1 MSFKEA
7 TSWPSVENDQGV
19 QLSPNHNTS
28 LEFESKDISS
38 LRTLIIDNYDSYT
51 FNLLQL
57 WDNEKSIENVVVIR
71 NNQFSWY
78 AYFHNLTYY
87 ICLQF
92 TDIKALLIGTN
103 LKKIY
108 SLI

>member
-1 MSFKEA
+1 MSFKGE
-7 TSWPSVENDQGV
+7 TLWQTNLNDDNDQGV
-19 QLSPNHNTS
+19 QMSPNHNAS

-57 WDNEKSIENVVVIR
+57 WDSEKSIENVVVIR

-78 AYFHNLTYY
+78 VFDPIY
-87 ICLQF
+87 IY
-92 TDIKALLIGTN
+92 IYPVLLI
-103 LKKIY
+103 
-108 SLI
+108 